1 MAFHIQSS
9 QSFEP
14 RVGTAQFIFGV
25 IYVLITLI
33 SLSLAFYVRSQGQD
47 GYLQLFMSGL
57 FAIMA
62 FKSFFISRRIKNL
75 LNNGTYCEAT
85 VESCEPVRGITVIK
99 GTIDVPEF
107 GIIHIESRL
116 VGEAP
121 AHEINRFLQD
131 KKQTMLPALIVGAN
145 TGRPRG
151 MFTIKCKNGHFVED
165 SAALKSQQPEQA
177 ANTDKTSASETASD
191 SAGAVAGFGSSAAA
205 ATVAAASVV
214 ASEAA
219 ADEAA
224 AAPADAG
231 EPVADTV
238 ADASEKASES
248 SQKQEQQAEQAQDE
262 QSAESAESAAAAEAA
277 STDADNA

>member
-165 SAALKSQQPEQA
+165 SASLKSQQTEQA

-191 SAGAVAGFGSSAAA
+191 SAGAVAGFGSGAAA
-205 ATVAAASVV
+205 AAVAAAAVV
-214 ASEAA
+214 AAEVA

-248 SQKQEQQAEQAQDE
+248 SEKQEQQAVQAQDE
-262 QSAESAESAAAAEAA
+262 QSAETAAAAEAA

>member
-33 SLSLAFYVRSQGQD
+33 SISLAFYVRSQGQD

-62 FKSFFISRRIKNL
+62 FKSFFISRRIRNL

-151 MFTIKCKNGHFVED
+151 MFTIKCQNGHFVED
-165 SAALKSQQPEQA
+165 SADLKSQQPEQA
-177 ANTDKTSASETASD
+177 ANGEKTSTSETASD
-191 SAGAVAGFGSSAAA
+191 AAAAVAVAAA
-205 ATVAAASVV
+205 ATVATSSVV
-214 ASEAA
+214 AAEAAAA

-224 AAPADAG
+224 AAPADTG
-231 EPVADTV
+231 EPVAD
-238 ADASEKASES
+238 ADEKVPES
-248 SQKQEQQAEQAQDE
+248 TEDQPAEQAQDE
-262 QSAESAESAAAAEAA
+262 QSTEPDAAAAVEAA

>member
-177 ANTDKTSASETASD
+177 ANTDKASASETASD
-191 SAGAVAGFGSSAAA
+191 SAGAVAGFGSGAAA
-205 ATVAAASVV
+205 AAVAAAAVV
-214 ASEAA
+214 AAEVA

-262 QSAESAESAAAAEAA
+262 QSAESAAAAEAA

>member
-191 SAGAVAGFGSSAAA
+191 SAGAVAGVSTGAAA

-214 ASEAA
+214 AAEAAAA

-231 EPVADTV
+231 EPAADTV

-248 SQKQEQQAEQAQDE
+248 SEKQEQQAVQAQDE
-262 QSAESAESAAAAEAA
+262 QSAETAAAAEAA

>member
-177 ANTDKTSASETASD
+177 ANTDKNSASETASD
-191 SAGAVAGFGSSAAA
+191 SAGAVAGFGSGAAA

-214 ASEAA
+214 AAEAA

-224 AAPADAG
+224 AAPADAS

-262 QSAESAESAAAAEAA
+262 QSAEPAAAAEAA